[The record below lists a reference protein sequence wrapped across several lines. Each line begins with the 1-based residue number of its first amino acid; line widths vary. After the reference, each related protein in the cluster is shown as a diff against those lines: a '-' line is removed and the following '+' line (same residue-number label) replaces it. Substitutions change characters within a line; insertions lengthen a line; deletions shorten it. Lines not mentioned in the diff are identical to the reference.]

1 MTNDDRAQSKRFLE
15 TARQIGRAERDS
27 RVDEL
32 RLKLGIRSGEHLKA
46 DEPTHS
52 CQD

>member
-1 MTNDDRAQSKRFLE
+1 MREDRTQSKQSLE
-15 TARQIGRAERDS
+15 TARQIGRAEKDF

-32 RLKLGIRSGEHLKA
+32 RMKLGIRSGEHLKA

-52 CQD
+52 RQD

>member
-1 MTNDDRAQSKRFLE
+1 MRDDKARSRQPLE
-15 TARQIGRAERDS
+15 TARQIGCAEKDF

-32 RLKLGIRSGEHLKA
+32 RMKLGIRSGEHLKA

-52 CQD
+52 RQD